1 MRVIKIFIILFIV
14 IFLKADL
21 LHDYLNAKYNKVCKF
36 KNIEKYK
43 KDENLLSLIG
53 MSCLKTDKLYVLPY
67 ILVHLKHLKN
77 SRKNALYFLTILM
90 QKRLLYSYLFD
101 GQSLQSFSF
110 PLTDY
115 VLSYI
120 FEAIKNNNY
129 TKDGDIIII
138 KNKSITYKVYKQKD
152 KMFIDEYENKNL
164 IKRRWYR

>member
-1 MRVIKIFIILFIV
+1 
-14 IFLKADL
+14 
-21 LHDYLNAKYNKVCKF
+21 
-36 KNIEKYK
+36 
-43 KDENLLSLIG
+43 

-138 KNKSITYKVYKQKD
+138 KNKSITYKVYKQEK
-152 KMFIDEYENKNL
+152 KMYIDEYENQNL

>member
-120 FEAIKNNNY
+120 YEAIKNKNY
-129 TKDGDIIII
+129 TKEGDIIII
-138 KNKSITYKVYKQKD
+138 KNKSITYKVYKQEK
-152 KMFIDEYENKNL
+152 KMYIDEYENQNL